1 MSGFINTTTF
11 CRNNLLTHFMFNKE
25 GSFVVK
31 KSEYDIRG
39 QYRDACIVKALYA
52 EKILKMKQIY

>member
-1 MSGFINTTTF
+1 MY
-11 CRNNLLTHFMFNKE
+11 NKE